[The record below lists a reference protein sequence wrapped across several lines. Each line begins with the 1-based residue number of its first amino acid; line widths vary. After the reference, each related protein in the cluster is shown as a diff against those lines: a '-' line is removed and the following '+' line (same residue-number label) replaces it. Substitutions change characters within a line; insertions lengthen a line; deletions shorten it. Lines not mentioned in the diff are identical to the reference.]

1 MEVMNMKNMFY
12 LITIGAMFVGSY
24 LTNNIYTREC
34 KVHDTKDNMVTVM
47 DCTGNLWQFESSD
60 RFNITDK
67 VTLVM
72 DNMGTEDNI
81 YDDVIKDIIR

>member
-1 MEVMNMKNMFY
+1 MKNMLY
-12 LITIGAMFVGSY
+12 LATIGFLFVGSY

-34 KVHDTKDNMVTVM
+34 KVYSAKDNLVTVM
-47 DCTGNLWQFESSD
+47 DCGGNLWQFESSD
-60 RFNITDK
+60 KFNITDK

>member
-1 MEVMNMKNMFY
+1 MKNMFY

-34 KVHDTKDNMVTVM
+34 KVYNIKDNMITVM

-60 RFNITDK
+60 KFNITDK